1 MRGRGIPIS
10 LRGVG
15 GIYGRSKPKRR
26 DSEVSSELKVRS
38 PEPLL
43 NDAAGSLKEL
53 QQKIGVVFRNTE
65 LLQRAFIHRSYRNE
79 NKGADLEHNERLEF
93 LGDKVF
99 GMALAQFLFR
109 KLPDAPEGM
118 MTVIFATMGG
128 NNMQAQIAEELNL
141 DKFLLMSRGERK
153 DFDARK
159 RSRIFI
165 MAGAFEALIGAIF
178 LDRGPGMVELF
189 LQNTLFPRLA
199 KVVAERQYLTP
210 KVYLQEVAQAKLG
223 ITPHYEVLSDKGPD
237 HNKVFEIAAICGDR
251 RIGQGIGSSKALAE
265 TEAARDALQKE
276 FQITL

>member
-1 MRGRGIPIS
+1 MRGRGIPMS

-15 GIYGRSKPKRR
+15 GIYGRSKPNRR
-26 DSEVSSELKVRS
+26 DPEAQSELKVRT

-43 NDAAGSLKEL
+43 DDTAGSLKEL
-53 QQKIGVVFRNTE
+53 QQKIGVVFRNIE
-65 LLQRAFIHRSYRNE
+65 LLRQAFVHRSYLNE
-79 NKGADLEHNERLEF
+79 RQGADLKHNERLEF

-109 KLPDAPEGM
+109 KLPDSPEGK
-118 MTVIFATMGG
+118 MTAIFGIMAG
-128 NNMQAQIAEELNL
+128 NEMQAKIAEELNL
-141 DKFLLMSRGERK
+141 DRFILMSRGERK

-165 MAGAFEALIGAIF
+165 MSNVFEALIGAIF

-199 KVVAERQYLTP
+199 KVVTERQYLTP
-210 KVYLQEVAQAKLG
+210 KGYLQEVAQANLS
-223 ITPHYEVLSDKGPD
+223 ITPHYEVLSEKGPD
-237 HNKVFEIAAICGDR
+237 HNKVFEIAAVCGDR
-251 RIGQGIGSSKALAE
+251 HIGQGTGSSKALAE

-276 FQITL
+276 FRIVL